1 MKLLASAL
9 IAFVVSILLLVVVRP
24 LAVRLGFVDRPGG
37 RKNHDGIVPVYG
49 GLSKFSGVMV
59 ASWAYGPFGAHGH
72 VLLFASAFVVL
83 LGLFDDRLDIPPRL
97 RFIAQ
102 GCAAAALMYGTRF
115 TLPDLGHLFGTAH
128 GPVPLD
134 VLSLPFTLLA
144 CVALINAFNMLDGLD
159 GLAAGVALAAFLGV
173 AGMGLLRPAP
183 VSLLIACCM
192 VGALAAFLL
201 FNMPERFNRAVRV
214 FMGDA
219 GSTLLGFVLAGVG
232 LTLVQTDRADV
243 PPVLVLWLMPL
254 PIFELFDSTWR
265 RLRAGHSI
273 TAADA
278 GHFHHRLTRAGY
290 SVRKVFYLYL
300 ALSGAGAGIAVL
312 ALQWG
317 APEPLMAV
325 AFVGAFVGWIAF
337 VRRAV
342 VVGAAAGGTTR

>member
-1 MKLLASAL
+1 
-9 IAFVVSILLLVVVRP
+9 
-24 LAVRLGFVDRPGG
+24 
-37 RKNHDGIVPVYG
+37 
-49 GLSKFSGVMV
+49 
-59 ASWAYGPFGAHGH
+59 
-72 VLLFASAFVVL
+72 
-83 LGLFDDRLDIPPRL
+83 
-97 RFIAQ
+97 
-102 GCAAAALMYGTRF
+102 
-115 TLPDLGHLFGTAH
+115 
-128 GPVPLD
+128 
-134 VLSLPFTLLA
+134 
-144 CVALINAFNMLDGLD
+144 
-159 GLAAGVALAAFLGV
+159 
-173 AGMGLLRPAP
+173 
-183 VSLLIACCM
+183 
-192 VGALAAFLL
+192 
-201 FNMPERFNRAVRV
+201 
-214 FMGDA
+214 
-219 GSTLLGFVLAGVG
+219 
-232 LTLVQTDRADV
+232 VQTDRADV

-265 RLRAGHSI
+265 RLRAGHAI